1 MRHQLQPTTLRKS
14 NRALPIRAPSGKV
27 REHHRRLDG
36 HRPAKRPRKQKSVS
50 TKSFRQA
57 RDEAVQSS
65 ALSSSDE
72 EEEST
77 EQPRRE
83 ITLEEISD
91 DESLWSESS
100 DDEIY

>member
-1 MRHQLQPTTLRKS
+1 
-14 NRALPIRAPSGKV
+14 
-27 REHHRRLDG
+27 LDG

-57 RDEAVQSS
+57 LDEAVQSS
-65 ALSSSDE
+65 ESSSSDE

-77 EQPRRE
+77 ELEQPRRE
-83 ITLEEISD
+83 VTLEEISD